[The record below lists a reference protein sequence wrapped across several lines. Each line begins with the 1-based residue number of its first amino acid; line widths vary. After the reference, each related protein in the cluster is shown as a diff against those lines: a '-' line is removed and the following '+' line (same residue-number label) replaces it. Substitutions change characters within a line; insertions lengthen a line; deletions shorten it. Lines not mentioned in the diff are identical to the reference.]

1 LEREG
6 VLGRTRSAAHGV
18 DGGERGVLAFELG
31 WGEVA
36 EGGVPAPGVV
46 EALDVLED
54 RGSGLG
60 AGGPRSSVDALFL
73 EGGVKRFA
81 DGVVDRCRLRLMP
94 LVRSEL
100 SV

>member
-1 LEREG
+1 M
-6 VLGRTRSAAHGV
+6 LG
-18 DGGERGVLAFELG
+18 LELG
-31 WGEVA
+31 WGEIA
-36 EGGVPAPGVV
+36 EGGVPASRVV
-46 EALDVLED
+46 PALDVLED
-54 RGSGLG
+54 RGSGFG

-73 EGGVKRFA
+73 DGGVERFA